1 MIRNR
6 NGYCMD
12 PRFAQR
18 MKLNLQQF
26 AEGTDGADSGAGT
39 DGAGANTDAGST
51 ANSPDS
57 AQNSTQDA
65 GQTGSDTEAM
75 NAEIARLKAEMAKQ
89 KAALDKAT
97 HEASQANK
105 ALKAKMTQE
114 EIAAKE
120 KEEADEKAAQELAEL
135 RKKVARAEATK
146 TVMSK
151 LSMDEEAA
159 GNLADCLYGA
169 ADMENAL
176 LEIQK
181 AWQAREAALR
191 KEFGRVTGPGAGA
204 DSNSPE
210 ARAVRQAAELGKE
223 RKAQNEK
230 AQKALDAYMR

>member
-1 MIRNR
+1 MLKLKIQF
-6 NGYCMD
+6 
-12 PRFAQR
+12 FAD
-18 MKLNLQQF
+18 
-26 AEGTDGADSGAGT
+26 AGDSGAAADAGT
-39 DGAGANTDAGST
+39 VADAGAASET
-51 ANSPDS
+51 ANNS
-57 AQNSTQDA
+57 AEGGQNADDGKKADNNSVD
-65 GQTGSDTEAM
+65 EL

-169 ADMENAL
+169 ADVENAL